1 MKKKVIEI
9 VEYLSDF
16 VTEKRYE
23 GFISVLNQRTNY
35 ITVALEDIYQSQNA
49 NAVLRTCDCFG
60 IQNVHIIE
68 NQNQYQIN
76 PDVSLGS
83 SKWLNLNFYN
93 REENNTINAINT
105 LRAQGYRIV
114 ATTPHTDDVNLEE
127 FDLEKGKFALFF
139 GSELP
144 GLSNLMLDNA
154 DEYLKIPMYGFTESF
169 NISVSAAICL
179 HYLRLKLNNSNI
191 EWGININEK
200 NEILFNWLMQSIKS
214 SDQILRDFLEK

>member
-1 MKKKVIEI
+1 MKKELTEI
-9 VEYLSDF
+9 VEYLSGF

-35 ITVALEDIYQSQNA
+35 ISLALEDIYQPHNA

-60 IQNVHIIE
+60 IQDVHIIE

-83 SKWLNLNFYN
+83 SKWLNLKFYN
-93 REENNTINAINT
+93 KKENNTLSAIES
-105 LRAQGYRIV
+105 LRKNGYRII
-114 ATTPHTDDVNLEE
+114 ATTPHNNDVNLED
-127 FDLEKGKFALFF
+127 FNLENGKFALFF

-144 GLSNLMLDNA
+144 GLSSLMLEHA

-179 HYLRLKLNNSNI
+179 HHLRFKLNRSNI
-191 EWGININEK
+191 EWGMNENEK
-200 NEILFNWLMQSIKS
+200 TEILFNWLMQSIKS
-214 SDQILRDFLEK
+214 SEQILNDFLEK